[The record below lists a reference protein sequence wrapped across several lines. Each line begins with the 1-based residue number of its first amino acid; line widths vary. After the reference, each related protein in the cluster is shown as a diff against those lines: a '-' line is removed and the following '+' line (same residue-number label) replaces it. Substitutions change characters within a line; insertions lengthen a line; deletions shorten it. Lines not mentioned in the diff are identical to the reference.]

1 MLGRRFV
8 PIHIFEKGAVVASKK
23 ANWARGAFDAIQ
35 STEEWTVW
43 GPRGLV
49 EADRT
54 HMSKNLASLA
64 FSRDGVVPF
73 EPACPSMAETKLV
86 ASGHLYGRNG
96 VLSATDGSVKKD
108 GNVGAGVC
116 WSRPDLDPI
125 SFEVHGLPK
134 SIVPELSGLAA
145 AIARAPIDE
154 DLTVLTDSKSALQM
168 LQGMQRQDFPV
179 FLHGRAERRLLEH
192 TVYVLNRRAVAGSRL
207 GRLARIS
214 PKPFLTPTR
223 FTSTSMI
230 ALSSGAPNSEG
241 IFV

>member
-1 MLGRRFV
+1 
-8 PIHIFEKGAVVASKK
+8 
-23 ANWARGAFDAIQ
+23 
-35 STEEWTVW
+35 
-43 GPRGLV
+43 
-49 EADRT
+49 
-54 HMSKNLASLA
+54 MSENLACLA

-73 EPACPSMAETKLV
+73 DPACPSMAETRLG

-108 GNVGAGVC
+108 GTMGAGVC

-192 TVYVLNRRAVAGSRL
+192 TVYVLNRRAAAGRHTHLVKVKAHSGEPLNTFADLLASRAAGQDL
-207 GRLARIS
+207 TQNFLDPHTFYVYLHDRPVVWS
-214 PKPFLTPTR
+214 PKLRRYLCVIAATKRSDR
-223 FTSTSMI
+223 FRE
-230 ALSSGAPNSEG
+230 P
-241 IFV
+241 